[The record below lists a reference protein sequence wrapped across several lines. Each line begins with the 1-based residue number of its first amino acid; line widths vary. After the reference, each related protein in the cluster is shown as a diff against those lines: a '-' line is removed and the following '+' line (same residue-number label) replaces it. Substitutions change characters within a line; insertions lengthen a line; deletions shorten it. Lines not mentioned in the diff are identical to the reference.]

1 MTDYKAPANRGLH
14 YEENLLWEKEHSEH
28 PGVDLPQ
35 CSNTP
40 SHTGVEARDNIGL
53 PQLSEPQVLR
63 HFVRMSTWNYSI
75 DHGFFPLGSCTMK
88 HNPRLNEK
96 IARFSGFANIHPMQP
111 ESASQGALELMHEL
125 QDWLGELTGLPGVCL
140 APSAGAHG
148 ELAGVMTIRRAHEQQ
163 GQTQRKIILTPDS
176 SHGTNPATAVM
187 CGYEVRSIPTKETGC
202 LSVKAFKE
210 ALYKTDPKGADI
222 AGMMVTNPNTCGLF
236 ERDIITI
243 SDLLH
248 EAGGYFYCDGANFNA
263 LVGKVRPADF
273 GVDVMHINLHK
284 TFSTPHGGGGPGSGP
299 ICCTKELSQYMPV
312 PTVLKTIDGFKLETK
327 EDRESSLGRLKAFQG
342 QFGMFVRALSYMK
355 SHGADGLK
363 QVSEDAVLNANYILA
378 KLSKDYHVPYEGP
391 CMHECLLTDK
401 KQKEHDVT
409 TLDIAKALV
418 EYGYHPMT
426 VYFPLV
432 LPGTMLIEPT
442 ETESKDS
449 IDRFIDTM
457 KKIAEDA
464 RDGKSE
470 EFHALPL
477 STPRKRL
484 DEVTAARHPV
494 LKWVD

>member
-1 MTDYKAPANRGLH
+1 MQNRGLH

-28 PGVDLPQ
+28 PGVDLPKPE
-35 CSNTP
+35 NTP
-40 SHTGVEARDNIGL
+40 SKTGVEERGNIGL

-96 IARFSGFANIHPMQP
+96 LARLAGFAHIHPMQS
-111 ESASQGALELMHEL
+111 ESTAQGALELMHEL
-125 QDWLGELTGLPGVCL
+125 QHWLGELTGLRGVCL
-140 APSAGAHG
+140 TPSAGAHG
-148 ELAGVMTIRRAHEQQ
+148 ELAGVMTIRRAHECN
-163 GQTQRKIILTPDS
+163 GDTGRKIILTPDS

-187 CGYEVRSIPTKETGC
+187 CGYEVRSIPTKVTGR
-202 LSVKAFKE
+202 LTVESFKE
-210 ALYKTDPKGADI
+210 ALYKTNPKGADI
-222 AGMMVTNPNTCGLF
+222 AGMMVTNPNKCGLF
-236 ERDIITI
+236 ESDILEI
-243 SDLLH
+243 SKLLH
-248 EAGGYFYCDGANFNA
+248 DAGGYFYCDGANFNA

-299 ICCTKELSQYMPV
+299 ICCTEELAQYMPV
-312 PTVLKTIDGFKLETK
+312 PTVVKGQEGYRLEGTN
-327 EDRESSLGRLKAFQG
+327 DRETTLGRLKAFQG
-342 QFGMFVRALSYMK
+342 QFGMFVRALAYMK
-355 SHGADGLK
+355 SHGSDGLK
-363 QVSEDAVLNANYILA
+363 QVSEDAVLNANYILSQ
-378 KLSKDYHVPYEGP
+378 LSDDYHVPYAGP

-401 KQKEHDVT
+401 KQKEFDVS
-409 TLDIAKALV
+409 TLDIAKSLV

-442 ETESKDS
+442 ETESKDA
-449 IDRFIDTM
+449 IDAFIKTM
-457 KKIAEDA
+457 KDIAEDA
-464 RDGKSE
+464 RNGKSD
-470 EFHALPL
+470 EFHAYPQ

-484 DEVTAARHPV
+484 DEVKAARNPI